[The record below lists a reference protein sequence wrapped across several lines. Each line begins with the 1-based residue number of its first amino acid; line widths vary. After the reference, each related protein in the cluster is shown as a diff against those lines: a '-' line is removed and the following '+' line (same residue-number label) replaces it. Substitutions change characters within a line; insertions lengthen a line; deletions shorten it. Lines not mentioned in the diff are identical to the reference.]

1 MDAIELKPGKAHAA
15 MLVLRRVLRESP
27 AAIVLGLVSSLAAS
41 LVRLGFRGLAWCFT
55 HNNISPAMAAAS
67 LSPVRRF
74 LTPVLGALCAML
86 VLVLRRKNARRL
98 GREPRH
104 YVEYVEAVRRDH
116 GHIPLVP
123 NLWRTASA
131 AFSVATG
138 AAVGREGSMI
148 QFAAAVTSWFQ
159 ERLRKLRIA
168 HLLPHPAFAVA
179 CGVAGGVTTAYMA
192 PVAGVFF
199 AAEIVLGDFRL
210 DQLALLALSAVSGWG
225 VSIALLGPGPIYPT
239 HIQLRLSWTL
249 LLLPVLALAIGAF
262 GPLYQRIV
270 RSLRVARRLPF
281 ALAIAG
287 ALVGGL
293 SLLDPRVWGN
303 GDAGLSAALGQGVVP
318 GLSITASALG
328 LLLILRTLAT
338 TFCVGTGTVGGV
350 FTPTLFTGGALGALA
365 AYALVHLAVPA
376 DPTLFAIA
384 GMSALIAAATHAP
397 LMASFV
403 AVELTGDWRLLP
415 GLLVLNALAW
425 LLARR
430 LSSDAL
436 YAIATQTPV
445 PQRHA
450 PPHHFGWSANPRN
463 PDAK

>member
-1 MDAIELKPGKAHAA
+1 MGANEWKPRKAHAPT
-15 MLVLRRVLRESP
+15 LVLRRLLRESP
-27 AAIVLGLVSSLAAS
+27 AAIVLGAVSGLAAS
-41 LVRLGFRGLAWCFT
+41 LLRLGFRGLGWCFT
-55 HNNISPAMAAAS
+55 HNGISPAVAAAS
-67 LSPVRRF
+67 LPAVQRF
-74 LTPVLGALCAML
+74 LTPILGALFAIL
-86 VLVLRRKNARRL
+86 VLVLRRRNARRL

-104 YVEYVEAVRRDH
+104 YVEYVEAVRGEH

-138 AAVGREGSMI
+138 AAIGREGSMI

-159 ERLRKLRIA
+159 ERLRNLRIA
-168 HLLPHPAFAVA
+168 RLLPHPALAVA

-199 AAEIVLGDFRL
+199 AAELVLGDFRF
-210 DQLALLALSAVSGWG
+210 DQLALLALSSAAGWA
-225 VSIALLGPGPIYPT
+225 VSIALLGAGPLYPT
-239 HIQLRLSWTL
+239 HVHLRLSWTL
-249 LLLPVLALAIGAF
+249 LLLPVLALGLGAF
-262 GPLYQRIV
+262 GPLYQRIL
-270 RSLRVARRLPF
+270 RSLRSARRLPF

-293 SLLDPRVWGN
+293 SLLDPRIWGN
-303 GDAGLSAALGQGVVP
+303 GDAGLSAALGHADIP
-318 GLSITASALG
+318 GLSIAASALAG
-328 LLLILRTLAT
+328 LLVLRMLAT
-338 TFCVGTGTVGGV
+338 TLCVGAGTVGGV

-376 DPTLFAIA
+376 DPVLFAIA

-397 LMASFV
+397 LMAAFV
-403 AVELTGDWRLLP
+403 SVELTGDWRLLP
-415 GLLVLNALAW
+415 VLLVLNTLAW

-445 PQRHA
+445 AQGHPA
-450 PPHHFGWSANPRN
+450 PHRFRRVSH
-463 PDAK
+463 

>member
-1 MDAIELKPGKAHAA
+1 
-15 MLVLRRVLRESP
+15 
-27 AAIVLGLVSSLAAS
+27 
-41 LVRLGFRGLAWCFT
+41 
-55 HNNISPAMAAAS
+55 
-67 LSPVRRF
+67 VRRF
-74 LTPVLGALCAML
+74 LTPILGALFAIL

-104 YVEYVEAVRRDH
+104 YVEYVEAVRREH

-138 AAVGREGSMI
+138 AAIGREGSMI

-159 ERLRKLRIA
+159 ERLRKLRLA
-168 HLLPHPAFAVA
+168 HLLPHPALAVA

-199 AAEIVLGDFRL
+199 AAEIVLGDFRFE
-210 DQLALLALSAVSGWG
+210 QLPLLALAASASWG
-225 VSIALLGPGPIYPT
+225 VSIALLGPGPLYPT
-239 HIQLRLSWTL
+239 HVPLQLNWTL
-249 LLLPVLALAIGAF
+249 LLLPLLALAFGAF
-262 GPLYQRIV
+262 GPLYQRLI
-270 RSLRVARRLPF
+270 RSLRSARRLPF

-287 ALVGGL
+287 SLVGAL

-318 GLSITASALG
+318 GLSIAASSLAI
-328 LLLILRTLAT
+328 LLVLRTLAT
-338 TFCVGTGTVGGV
+338 TFCVGAGTVGGV

-365 AYALVHLAVPA
+365 AYALVHFAVPV
-376 DPTLFAIA
+376 DPALFAIA

-415 GLLVLNALAW
+415 GLLVLNTLAW

-436 YAIATQTPV
+436 YAIATQTPIS
-445 PQRHA
+445 QGLA
-450 PPHHFGWSANPRN
+450 PAHSSGWSAKRPT
-463 PDAK
+463 

>member
-1 MDAIELKPGKAHAA
+1 

-27 AAIVLGLVSSLAAS
+27 AAIVLGVVSGLAAS
-41 LVRLGFRGLAWCFT
+41 LLRLGFRGLGWCFT
-55 HNNISPAMAAAS
+55 HDAVSPAMAAAS
-67 LSPVRRF
+67 LPPVRRF
-74 LTPVLGALCAML
+74 LTPILGALFAIL

-104 YVEYVEAVRRDH
+104 YVEYVEAVRREH

-159 ERLRKLRIA
+159 ERLRKLRLA
-168 HLLPHPAFAVA
+168 HLLPHPALAVA

-199 AAEIVLGDFRL
+199 AAEIVLGGFQL
-210 DQLALLALSAVSGWG
+210 DQLALLALASAAGWG
-225 VSIALLGPGPIYPT
+225 VSIALLGAGPLYPT
-239 HIQLRLSWTL
+239 HVHLQLTWTL
-249 LLLPVLALAIGAF
+249 MLLPVLALALGAF
-262 GPLYQRIV
+262 GPLYQRIL
-270 RSLRVARRLPF
+270 RSLRSARRLPL

-287 ALVGGL
+287 ALVGAL

-303 GDAGLSAALGQGVVP
+303 GDAGLSAALGQAVIP
-318 GLSITASALG
+318 GLSIAASALG
-328 LLLILRTLAT
+328 VLLILRLLAT
-338 TFCVGTGTVGGV
+338 TLCVGAGTIGGV

-365 AYALVHLAVPA
+365 AYTLVHFAVAA

-397 LMASFV
+397 IMAAFV
-403 AVELTGDWRLLP
+403 SVELTGDWRLLP
-415 GLLVLNALAW
+415 ALLVLNALAW

-445 PQRHA
+445 PERPS
-450 PPHHFGWSANPRN
+450 PPHRFGWSAKGSKSG
-463 PDAK
+463 AE